1 MKRLKRRISAAFNR
15 SDTPSAAPIR
25 NWSLSDS
32 MNELA
37 ERLAAEGMII
47 EECEPVTGG
56 GQYTS
61 FGRCCLEES
70 IAAARFHRHSRFDYG
85 KALKSC
91 TQHWYSARHSCN
103 PSSSPSDFAFTNRLE
118 YFDLETSM
126 KARERALRCQPR
138 GIRRD
143 YALVAGGIDPRP
155 HNACTSHHLMRE

>member
-61 FGRCCLEES
+61 FGEHIARLMAACRCIRICTQRFCSGSVRIAPDRFFASCRIFGMQPNLAANGHFRLEELVGCRKKLL
-70 IAAARFHRHSRFDYG
+70 ARESDAISPE
-85 KALKSC
+85 KALQQTK
-91 TQHWYSARHSCN
+91 
-103 PSSSPSDFAFTNRLE
+103 
-118 YFDLETSM
+118 
-126 KARERALRCQPR
+126 
-138 GIRRD
+138 
-143 YALVAGGIDPRP
+143 
-155 HNACTSHHLMRE
+155 